1 MAFCRGWSGLVLVV
15 AGCAGSPEPPPR
27 TSFAALE
34 KEMQASVG
42 APVEPDEPL
51 PSATRTARGWLGV
64 ELVASAPSRPG
75 VTVRDVIRNSPAEHA
90 GLRPG
95 DVILRV
101 DGEPVNDADDVI
113 RLVGNNPAGARVG
126 VSFSRGDES
135 RMLQVRLGPAPDDD
149 GVMRLR
155 YVGAPAPAL
164 LDLQAVQGSV
174 TPTKNALQGK
184 VVVLEFWASWCAVCR
199 FLVPKMNEWHDR
211 FAMQGVQVL
220 GVTTEPVVSASQAAS
235 QLGMGYAVASD
246 GSGKTTEAYHANA
259 LPTLFVLDRRGIV
272 RGVAVG
278 YSSNRIAQLEQLIAR
293 LVAEP

>member
-1 MAFCRGWSGLVLVV
+1 MAFCRGWSGLLLVV
-15 AGCAGSPEPPPR
+15 AGCAGAREPPPR
-27 TSFAALE
+27 ASFAALE
-34 KEMQASVG
+34 REMEVSVG
-42 APVEPDEPL
+42 APVEPGEPPL
-51 PSATRTARGWLGV
+51 DTTRTVRGWLGV
-64 ELVASAPSRPG
+64 ELVASAPEQPG

-101 DGEPVNDADDVI
+101 AGEAVNEADDVV
-113 RLVGNNPAGARVG
+113 RLVGNNPAGARLG
-126 VSFSRGDES
+126 VSFARGNES

-149 GVMRLR
+149 GVMRMR

-164 LDLQAVQGSV
+164 LDLQSVQGSV
-174 TPTKNALQGK
+174 EPTKNALQGK
-184 VVVLEFWASWCAVCR
+184 VVVLEFWASWCSVCR

-220 GVTTEPVVSASQAAS
+220 GVTTEPVVSAAQAAS

-246 GSGKTTEAYHANA
+246 GSGKTTEAYRANA

-272 RGVAVG
+272 RGVTVG
-278 YSSNRIAQLEQLIAR
+278 YSSERIAGLQELIAR